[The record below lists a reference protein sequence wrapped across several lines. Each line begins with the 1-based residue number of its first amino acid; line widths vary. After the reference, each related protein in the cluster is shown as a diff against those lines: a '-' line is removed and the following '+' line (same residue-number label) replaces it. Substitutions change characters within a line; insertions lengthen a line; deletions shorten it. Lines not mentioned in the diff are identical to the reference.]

1 MLEAFATVVTLLDI
15 PATVVTLAAIFSTAA
30 TSLDIPATAVT
41 SLDTPATVLT
51 FAAIPDTVLIC
62 PCSVLVGLIEI
73 QEEPSR
79 TYISSELVFQYKA
92 PAIKASPSLSTDGA
106 DDLAPRYLS
115 SNESKD
121 DAELVALVAA
131 LLALVD
137 AAEAL
142 LAAAVAEAAASLAE
156 VSIATSVPTS
166 PE

>member
-1 MLEAFATVVTLLDI
+1 M
-15 PATVVTLAAIFSTAA
+15 PATVVT
-30 TSLDIPATAVT
+30 SLDK
-41 SLDTPATVLT
+41 PATVLT
-51 FAAIPDTVLIC
+51 LAAIPDTVLIC
-62 PCSVLVGLIEI
+62 PCSVLDGFIAI

-121 DAELVALVAA
+121 DAAFVALVEAP
-131 LLALVD
+131 LALD
-137 AAEAL
+137 AAAVAL

-156 VSIATSVPTS
+156 VSIATSVPIS
-166 PE
+166 PS